1 LRWTCNSSMQ
11 GPEEEKGSGNTSEDH
26 VNCFLF
32 NKVTSPILYA
42 LRRYTNWSL
51 LLLIGMGKTKKFTS
65 CWKKEKKSWIWSKIQ
80 TITNWIEPLMQSKN
94 EAMEEANWCR
104 DLWLHQIYPAHL

>member
-65 CWKKEKKSWIWSKIQ
+65 CWKKEKNHEYDLRYKLSQ
-80 TITNWIEPLMQSKN
+80 TELNP
-94 EAMEEANWCR
+94 
-104 DLWLHQIYPAHL
+104 